1 MIKKYNINNKF
12 TWVNVTNPNKQ
23 ELEDLPK
30 IIPIHPLIYDELSEP
45 SDRGKV
51 ESYGNYLFLV
61 YHLPL
66 YNPADRT
73 AQKGEIDF
81 VISRETLIT
90 VSYESLEPIS
100 HFMESLTR
108 RTEDE
113 IQSTAHLA
121 YHLIKE
127 MNEFSLRELHHVE
140 QKVAAVGAR
149 IFAEPNYQL
158 LEEISYVRR
167 DLLNF
172 SIITAPQRTTLESL
186 TEAGTAFWGKEFR
199 IYFTDLLGEFLKMHY
214 LLENLRA
221 TVESYSDTISQIL
234 NFKTT
239 EVMRKFTILGFLTF
253 PLLLYSTI
261 ALEPT
266 VARSFIQEPSDFWI
280 VFGFITI
287 FIGLLVFLL
296 RKRNI
301 L

>member
-1 MIKKYNINNKF
+1 MIKKYTINDRF
-12 TWVNVTNPNKQ
+12 TWVNVTNPNEQ
-23 ELEDLPK
+23 ELLDLPK
-30 IIPIHPLIYDELSEP
+30 IIPVHPLIHQELSKP
-45 SDRGKV
+45 SDRSRV
-51 ESYGNYLFLV
+51 ESYGTYIFLA

-66 YNPADRT
+66 YNPDDRT
-73 AQKGEIDF
+73 SRKGEIDF

-90 VSYESLEPIS
+90 VSYESLEPIEQ
-100 HFMESLTR
+100 FMNSLTR

-113 IQSTAHLA
+113 ISSTAQIV
-121 YHLIKE
+121 YHIIRE
-127 MNEFSLRELHHVE
+127 INEFSLRELRHVE
-140 QKVAAVGAR
+140 QKVGAVGSR
-149 IFAEPNYQL
+149 IFAEPSYQL

-172 SIITAPQRTTLESL
+172 SIITAPQRVTLESL
-186 TEAGTAFWGKEFR
+186 TDTGTKFWGNEYR

-221 TVESYSDTISQIL
+221 TVESYSETISQIL

-239 EVMRKFTILGFLTF
+239 EIMRRFTILGFLTF

-266 VARSFIQEPSDFWI
+266 VAHAFISKPSDFWA
-280 VFGFITI
+280 V
-287 FIGLLVFLL
+287 FIGITVFIGVLVFVL
-296 RKRNI
+296 RKKNV